1 MATATLTRPAEPT
14 EPAGSAATAATATAR
29 GARGAG
35 RVRWTHEL
43 GLIAVLSAVYMLA
56 RAAIGIHVDEAH
68 ARGQRIL
75 DIESWLHLDLEL
87 PLNQLVSALPLVGL
101 LFAYAYA
108 TLHYV
113 VTPLVLSWI
122 AVRRAPSYRLAR
134 NALLLATVIG
144 LVGYWLLPTA
154 PPRMLGSEWVDTM
167 SQFSG
172 VGWWGEAASAPRG
185 MEGFSNQYAAFPS
198 LHVGWAMWVALCLRR
213 MSRSAWVAR
222 WAWTYPAFMT
232 VVVMGTANHYL
243 VDALAGIACAVI
255 GFRLA
260 QRWSDRRSGEVRT
273 SELDDLRRED
283 LHRVA

>member
-1 MATATLTRPAEPT
+1 MATATLTRPT
-14 EPAGSAATAATATAR
+14 EPVVSAAATTADVTPRTN
-29 GARGAG
+29 

-43 GLIAVLSAVYMLA
+43 GLIAVLYAAYMLA
-56 RAAIGIHVDEAH
+56 RAAIGIHVGAAH
-68 ARGQRIL
+68 ARGERIL
-75 DIESWLHLDLEL
+75 DMESWLHVDLEL

-113 VTPLVLSWI
+113 VTPLVLGWI

-134 NALLLATVIG
+134 NALLFATVIG

-255 GFRLA
+255 GFRIA
-260 QRWSDRRSGEVRT
+260 QRVGGRRSGQVSARER
-273 SELDDLRRED
+273 DDLRGED